1 MRGHSVEI
9 AAAAHVIFRDMPG
22 DIQRARRGDAIL
34 CVVNHVRTHCDI
46 AWRLSIKR
54 RFVFL
59 FVLAALVP
67 LNAQTYQATWE
78 SIDKRPTPAWFTD
91 AKFGIIIHW
100 GVYSVPAYA
109 PVIPGKLAY
118 AEWYWHSMTEGRDNP
133 KAKAVPEG
141 TWAYHQKMYG
151 ADYPYQNFA
160 KDFRAQL
167 FDPDQWADILADSG
181 AKYVVLTSKHH
192 DGFALWP
199 SEQASADYG
208 RPWNAVDTGPKRD
221 VLGDLSDAVR
231 RKGLRMGYYYSLY
244 EWYNPLWLTD
254 KQRYVRE
261 HMFPQ
266 FKDLV
271 MRYKPSII
279 FTDGEWELPSS
290 QWHSPE
296 LLAWLLNDSPVKNDV
311 VINDRWGK
319 DTRHTHGG
327 YWTTEYTAG
336 MSGITH
342 PWEESRG
349 MGVSFGYNRDESLKD
364 YHTGR
369 ELVIMLVDIVS
380 RGGNLQLDI
389 GPKADGTI
397 PVIMQDRLHQIG
409 AWLRINGDAIY
420 STRPW
425 KITRQWS
432 TGQVP
437 TFQYNNEFS
446 STYDVTALTG
456 EPEPGKAAIE
466 AFFTTKDN
474 NLYAILPRWRG
485 KRFVL
490 KDVTG
495 VKSVS
500 LLGLATPLKFHAAAG
515 GVVIDLPPLPEN
527 LLNQPAW
534 VLKVSR

>member
-1 MRGHSVEI
+1 MKH
-9 AAAAHVIFRDMPG
+9 
-22 DIQRARRGDAIL
+22 
-34 CVVNHVRTHCDI
+34 
-46 AWRLSIKR
+46 

-59 FVLAALVP
+59 FLLAALVP
-67 LNAQTYQATWE
+67 LNAQTYQPTWE
-78 SIDKRPTPAWFTD
+78 SIDKRPTPAWFTN

-118 AEWYWHSMTEGRDNP
+118 AEWYWHNMTEGRDNP
-133 KAKAVPEG
+133 KANAIQTG
-141 TWAYHQKMYG
+141 TWAYHQKLYG
-151 ADYPYQNFA
+151 ADYLYRNFA

-167 FDPDQWADILADSG
+167 FDPDEWADILADSG

-199 SEQASADYG
+199 SERASADWG
-208 RPWNAVDTGPKRD
+208 RPWNAVDTGPERD
-221 VLGDLSDAVR
+221 VLGDLSAAVR

-254 KQRYVRE
+254 KQRYIRE

-271 MRYKPSII
+271 TRYKPSII
-279 FTDGEWELPSS
+279 FADGEWELPSS

-296 LLAWLLNDSPVKNDV
+296 LLAWLFNDSPVKSDV

-319 DTRHTHGG
+319 DTRHKHGG

-336 MSGITH
+336 MSGMTH

-349 MGVSFGYNRDESLKD
+349 MGASYGYNRDESLKD

-369 ELVIMLVDIVS
+369 ELVIMLADIVS
-380 RGGNLQLDI
+380 RGGNLLLDI
-389 GPKADGTI
+389 GPKADGAI

-420 STRPW
+420 GTRPG
-425 KITRQWS
+425 KTTRQWS
-432 TGQVP
+432 AGQVP

-446 STYDVTALTG
+446 SAYDVTALTG
-456 EPEPGKAAIE
+456 KPEPGKAAIE

-474 NLYAILPRWRG
+474 NLYAILPRWPG

-490 KDVTG
+490 KDITG

-500 LLGLATPLKFHAAAG
+500 LLGSAAPLKFRAAVG
-515 GVVIDLPPLPEN
+515 GVAIDLPPLPEN